1 MNFIK
6 AKLRFLSMTLG
17 TPQKSGDGINYAF
30 KCPSCNKQSGNKK
43 KLVIR
48 LDNDHFH
55 CWVCDFRGRSIQSIL
70 KKFFPQSLAQYHHD
84 ILGKKFDKSIITSD
98 TSPIDVKIPKG
109 FTLLSQQLQ
118 GIDPDVQAVISYAR
132 SRGISEKEMWYFKLG
147 TCTTGRFRRRLII
160 PSFDEEGSLNYY
172 VARAIDAT
180 QTRKYLNPS
189 VPKKDI
195 IFNEINIRWNQEIT
209 LVEGPM
215 DLVKSNYNST
225 CLLGSSLTESYI
237 LFKKIIKNQTPVL
250 LALDSDVKIK
260 SHKIAKLLYS
270 YGINVRMLGEHEY
283 EDVGAMPCGTFKML
297 KENSQLW
304 CDKDRLYHLIGGIK
318 SGSLI

>member
-17 TPQKSGDGINYAF
+17 PPQKSGDGINYAF
-30 KCPSCNKQSGNKK
+30 KCPSCNKQSSNKK

-70 KKFFPQSLAQYHHD
+70 KKFFPQSLAQYHQD
-84 ILGKKFDKSIITSD
+84 ILGKKFDKTTIASD
-98 TSPIDVKIPKG
+98 ASPVDVKIPKG
-109 FTLLSQQLQ
+109 FMLLSQQLQ
-118 GIDPDVQAVISYAR
+118 GIDPDVHAVISYAR

-160 PSFDEEGSLNYY
+160 PSFDEDGSLNYY

-180 QTRKYLNPS
+180 QTRKYLNPP

-283 EDVGAMPCGTFKML
+283 EDVGAMPCETFKVL